1 MSGKQDAMVVHALFS
16 SVVPTHR
23 ASSHTAAE
31 GASARAQLLLRRT
44 ARRQP
49 VLLLVPCHPA
59 HESYSSVPYLF
70 GNEVKKFFVDRS
82 HLGSL
87 PMTHMIMDEGED
99 SKGKSVKT
107 DLSLVLNMF
116 SFQSHF
122 VCAKKKKEGIF
133 GHFWGRQK
141 NPAPS
146 RAGPNFFCLRR
157 HFSFFAPQKRVRRV
171 TLWCKK
177 LHFYTVP

>member
-122 VCAKKKKEGIF
+122 VCAKKKKNTV
-133 GHFWGRQK
+133 WSR
-141 NPAPS
+141 S
-146 RAGPNFFCLRR
+146 RAMRLRSR
-157 HFSFFAPQKRVRRV
+157 AIWGKSRSR
-171 TLWCKK
+171 KK
-177 LHFYTVP
+177 

>member
-122 VCAKKKKEGIF
+122 VCAKIK
-133 GHFWGRQK
+133 
-141 NPAPS
+141 
-146 RAGPNFFCLRR
+146 
-157 HFSFFAPQKRVRRV
+157 
-171 TLWCKK
+171 
-177 LHFYTVP
+177 

>member
-122 VCAKKKKEGIF
+122 VCAKKKKKNVNDASESARRGETI
-133 GHFWGRQK
+133 WGALLVQELDTTFQK
-141 NPAPS
+141 KS
-146 RAGPNFFCLRR
+146 
-157 HFSFFAPQKRVRRV
+157 
-171 TLWCKK
+171 
-177 LHFYTVP
+177 YTYSIE